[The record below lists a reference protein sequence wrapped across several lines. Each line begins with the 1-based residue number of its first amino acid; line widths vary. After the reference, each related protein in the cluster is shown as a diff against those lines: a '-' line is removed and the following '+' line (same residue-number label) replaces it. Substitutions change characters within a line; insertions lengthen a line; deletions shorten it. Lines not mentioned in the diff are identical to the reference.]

1 MFRLAINLFA
11 GLDLSV
17 SCW

>member
-1 MFRLAINLFA
+1 MKM
-11 GLDLSV
+11 LSV